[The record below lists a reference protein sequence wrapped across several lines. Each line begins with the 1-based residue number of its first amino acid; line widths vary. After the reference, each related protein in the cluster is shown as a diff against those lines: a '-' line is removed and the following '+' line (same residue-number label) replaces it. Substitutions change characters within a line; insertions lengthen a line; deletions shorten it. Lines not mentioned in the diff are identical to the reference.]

1 MNQNMM
7 KKNIEIKATGKSKG
21 EWIFHGEF
29 DETVDYLSNHKRILE
44 FNPFCH
50 QVEKTDI
57 GNIYKWHFRVT
68 DPQNNPFD
76 VIFFIEEN
84 QELLVI
90 LPEEYEEID
99 PDDIPEE
106 IIRESTIGRKI
117 IWKHYPRE
125 KTVDDPKN
133 YVFEGK
139 AFAEM
144 HVHPH
149 KRFQTKVDLN
159 LKINVKF
166 MLYPAFRIIPE
177 SVLRS
182 MTNAGMSI
190 IMQTSTDKMFRSISK
205 DFGKVQPV

>member
-1 MNQNMM
+1 
-7 KKNIEIKATGKSKG
+7 
-21 EWIFHGEF
+21 
-29 DETVDYLSNHKRILE
+29 
-44 FNPFCH
+44 
-50 QVEKTDI
+50 
-57 GNIYKWHFRVT
+57 
-68 DPQNNPFD
+68 
-76 VIFFIEEN
+76 
-84 QELLVI
+84 
-90 LPEEYEEID
+90 
-99 PDDIPEE
+99 
-106 IIRESTIGRKI
+106 
-117 IWKHYPRE
+117 
-125 KTVDDPKN
+125 
-133 YVFEGK
+133 
-139 AFAEM
+139 M